1 MKAKGRAY
9 LACVAAV
16 ALAAAAPAVA
26 SASPAASSTSVN
38 LLQAT
43 PAATS
48 TGASGVV
55 ANNAVYVDC
64 PILLFPEEPC
74 IVYYIQNRGVSSVTF
89 YTSSGATAKGSY
101 NCKASYCDVSFVGTP
116 IGDDNYATAWTI
128 FGPAIRD
135 AETTAG

>member
-1 MKAKGRAY
+1 MRGQPPSELCDRD
-9 LACVAAV
+9 LLLGVATEDFLDDV
-16 ALAAAAPAVA
+16 
-26 SASPAASSTSVN
+26 SVN